1 MKLIVD
7 IPEGE
12 LAEAVAAW
20 RDGGNYTLEVTQD
33 APGEFTASAAMESE
47 TAPEAAAEPA
57 AEAPE
62 EVEPTAPSNPAIRN
76 VIKKG
81 MAAKAA

>member
-12 LAEAVAAW
+12 LSAAVAAW
-20 RDGGNYTLEVTQD
+20 QDGGKYTLEVTQD
-33 APGEFTASAAMESE
+33 APGEFTASAAMASE
-47 TAPEAAAEPA
+47 TAPEPVA
-57 AEAPE
+57 AEAEAEE
-62 EVEPTAPSNPAIRN
+62 EVAPTAPSNPAIRN

-81 MAAKAA
+81 MTAKAA